1 MPALGPPYALGIIG
15 GGIAVQ
21 MALPSLLRYGR
32 IAIHYRSDTSQ
43 TYPEFDFI
51 DSLEQMF
58 DPELVNALFIAT
70 PVDTHVE
77 MLLRADKAKIPTLLE
92 KPLARSLDE
101 GQRLEVR
108 SAGRRTLA
116 FRKRFSDL
124 ATAITSTTR
133 AHPSDPC
140 LANFQWLAP
149 NPGPDHWKLSNRASG
164 GGVVLDIASHVLD
177 LIEFSISPISRIKIT
192 DYVLD
197 SVSGSDKY
205 VEFVLELDDDSRV
218 TAQIGWADANP
229 MQCLTLTR
237 SKNRLLWL
245 KNAYSSGSILY
256 ETTGNEVR
264 ATDCR
269 RLDEYDRMFAAFR
282 NYAETGELSKLPTW
296 KQAVRNLYLMNTM
309 FEQLEPGNL
318 E

>member
-1 MPALGPPYALGIIG
+1 MPALAPQYTLGIIG

-77 MLLRADKAKIPTLLE
+77 LLLRADRAKIPTLLE
-92 KPLARSLDE
+92 KPLAKSLDE
-101 GQRLEVR
+101 GQQLVAR
-108 SAGRRTLA
+108 SASRRTLA

-124 ATAITSTTR
+124 AAAITATTR

-140 LANFQWLAP
+140 IANFQWLAP
-149 NPGPDHWKLSNRASG
+149 KPGADHWKLSSRARG
-164 GGVVLDIASHVLD
+164 GGVILDIASHILD
-177 LIEFSISPISRIKIT
+177 LIEFTISPISRIEIT

-197 SVSGSDKY
+197 SVNGSDKY
-205 VEFVLELDDDSRV
+205 VEFALHLDDGSRI

-229 MQCLTLTR
+229 IQCLTLTR
-237 SKNRLLWL
+237 AKNRLLWL
-245 KNAYSSGSILY
+245 KNAHSSDSILY
-256 ETTGNEVR
+256 ETIGNEVQV
-264 ATDCR
+264 TECR
-269 RLDEYDRMFAAFR
+269 RLDEYDRMFTAFKT
-282 NYAETGELSKLPTW
+282 YAETGELSKFPTW

-309 FEQLEPGNL
+309 FEQLETGKRD
-318 E
+318 